1 MPLITDGL
9 PENLEHIHIMG
20 ICGTA
25 MGSVAGMLKDAGY
38 RITGSDTGAYPP
50 MSDYLE
56 GLGISIMEGFK
67 ASNLDSQP
75 DLVIVG
81 NVIRAVYE
89 EAQAVVERDLPYC
102 SMPYLLGELFL
113 KKARSIVVAGTHGKT
128 TTTSLAI
135 GALSHTGYDPGYL
148 VGGVP
153 LGLDRSARA
162 GAGKIFV
169 IEGDEYDTAFFD
181 KQPKFV
187 HYQPTTAILT
197 SVEFDHADIY
207 RDLDHVK
214 ENFRRLPTLLPSD
227 GCIVARWDHEHVRDV
242 IGEPECEIRTYGPG
256 QSWEGRIVSVNPDD
270 GTMTFEVTHDGRV
283 FGNFTSI
290 MVGEHNLW
298 NQVAVVA
305 ALDREGLSAEE
316 IATGLAKFQGIKRR
330 QEVRGVVANIAVIDD
345 FAHHPT
351 AVRLTLEAL
360 KLRFGGRRLWAI
372 FEPRSNTSR
381 RNVFQQEYARAFDAA
396 DEVIIPSP
404 KNVERIPEAERFD
417 SRALVGALLDRGL
430 EAHQIDEVDEIA
442 AVISANAM
450 PYDVIAVLSNGSFD
464 GLHDKIL
471 ERLRKRFDAQQ
482 PEVSNDGSNEM
493 PTRSA

>member
-9 PENLEHIHIMG
+9 PENLRHIHIMG

-50 MSDYLE
+50 MSDYLA

-67 ASNLDSQP
+67 ASNLDSNP
-75 DLVIVG
+75 DLVVVG

-89 EAQAVVERDLPYC
+89 EAEAVVERDLPYC

-113 KKARSIVVAGTHGKT
+113 KQARSIVVSGTHGKT
-128 TTTSLAI
+128 TTAALAI
-135 GALSHTGYDPGYL
+135 GALAHSGYDPGYL
-148 VGGVP
+148 VGGVL

-214 ENFRRLPTLLPSD
+214 ENFRRLPNLLPPD
-227 GCIVARWDHEHVRDV
+227 GCLVARWDHAHVRDV
-242 IGEPECEIRTYGPG
+242 IGEPACELRTYGPG
-256 QSWEGRIVSVNPDD
+256 QSWDGRIDSVDTD
-270 GTMTFEVTHDGRV
+270 AGTMTFEVTRDGDA
-283 FGNFTSI
+283 FGQFTSI

-316 IATGLAKFQGIKRR
+316 IAHGLSKFRGIKRR
-330 QEVRGVVANIAVIDD
+330 QEIRGVVGNIALIDD

-360 KLRFGGRRLWAI
+360 RLRFGGRRLWAI

-381 RNVFQQEYARAFDAA
+381 RNIFQQEYARAFDAA
-396 DEVIIPSP
+396 DEVVIPSP
-404 KNVERIPEAERFD
+404 QNVERIPEAERFD
-417 SRALVGALLDRGL
+417 SSALVSALLDRGL
-430 EAHQIDEVDEIA
+430 EAHHIDEVDEIA
-442 AVISANAM
+442 AVVAANAM

-471 ERLRKRFDAQQ
+471 ERLKTRFADQQ
-482 PEVSNDGSNEM
+482 PDVPSNGSNGM
-493 PTRSA
+493 STRSA

>member
-1 MPLITDGL
+1 
-9 PENLEHIHIMG
+9 
-20 ICGTA
+20 
-25 MGSVAGMLKDAGY
+25 
-38 RITGSDTGAYPP
+38 
-50 MSDYLE
+50 
-56 GLGISIMEGFK
+56 
-67 ASNLDSQP
+67 
-75 DLVIVG
+75 
-81 NVIRAVYE
+81 
-89 EAQAVVERDLPYC
+89 
-102 SMPYLLGELFL
+102 
-113 KKARSIVVAGTHGKT
+113 
-128 TTTSLAI
+128 
-135 GALSHTGYDPGYL
+135 
-148 VGGVP
+148 
-153 LGLDRSARA
+153 
-162 GAGKIFV
+162 
-169 IEGDEYDTAFFD
+169 
-181 KQPKFV
+181 
-187 HYQPTTAILT
+187 
-197 SVEFDHADIY
+197 
-207 RDLDHVK
+207 
-214 ENFRRLPTLLPSD
+214 
-227 GCIVARWDHEHVRDV
+227 
-242 IGEPECEIRTYGPG
+242 
-256 QSWEGRIVSVNPDD
+256 
-270 GTMTFEVTHDGRV
+270 MTFEVTHDGRV

-471 ERLRKRFDAQQ
+471 ERLRLRFDAQQ
-482 PEVSNDGSNEM
+482 PDVSNDGSNEM